1 MYQYEMEVDDPL
13 RSQYF
18 DLTGSKLTVKASE
31 ISDEFTSAITFR
43 AKNEYHREIFTTSTF
58 IFMSCENFILHNPVN
73 VDYTMVNS
81 TISDDLTLDLF
92 SETSKVIEW
101 EPFTYVSISC
111 AVDAYRV
118 TCKDPLD
125 RKIEVDGVGT
135 ISGDTTTSN
144 CKDFVIETD
153 PYIRKITI
161 PSTITSF
168 YEGEYQFEIIGYSLY

>member
-1 MYQYEMEVDDPL
+1 MT
-13 RSQYF
+13 F
-18 DLTGSKLTVKASE
+18 KVKN
-31 ISDEFTSAITFR
+31 D
-43 AKNEYHREIFTTSTF
+43 YHEDIFTTSTLSM
-58 IFMSCENFILHNPVN
+58 MSCENFILQFAGS

-81 TISDDLTLDLF
+81 THSDDLTLDLF
-92 SETSKVIEW
+92 SETSKVIDW

-144 CKDFVIETD
+144 CKDFIIETD
-153 PYIRKITI
+153 PDIRRITI

-168 YEGEYQFEIIGYSLY
+168 YEGEY